1 MNSNNACTSKIGLVL
16 GNVVGWW
23 GLLYVVFMAV
33 TKKFTLEESWTGPF
47 IWLSIDILL
56 ATVVSSVVAVIV
68 VVIAVRHLPAA
79 RPFLRKFVAFLLL
92 MTLLGGGF
100 YFCATL
106 SHERSLWSSLS
117 TSTNTESLANP
128 SPRLSPPIEVLGIP
142 YSMISNG
149 RWNLIASSN
158 ILPALIFPFAS
169 MTALPCFLLMLITP
183 SFLALPVFWL
193 CVVLSALYVV
203 LPERAWGWMKSSVV
217 RGWKRARHQA

>member
-1 MNSNNACTSKIGLVL
+1 MDNEGTCTSKIGLIL

-56 ATVVSSVVAVIV
+56 ATVVSSVVAAIV

-100 YFCATL
+100 YSCATL
-106 SHERSLWSSLS
+106 SHEGSLWSSLS
-117 TSTNTESLANP
+117 TSTNTGSQANS
-128 SPRLSPPIEVLGIP
+128 SPRLSPLVEVLGIP
-142 YSMISNG
+142 YSMTSNG
-149 RWNLIASSN
+149 RWNLIASSS

-183 SFLALPVFWL
+183 SFLALPVFWQ

-203 LPERAWGWMKSSVV
+203 LPQRAWGWMRDKAKLL
-217 RGWKRARHQA
+217 WKRVGR

>member
-1 MNSNNACTSKIGLVL
+1 MDNKDVRTTRIGLIL

-23 GLLYVVFMAV
+23 GLLYTVFRVVAKRFI
-33 TKKFTLEESWTGPF
+33 LEESWTGPF

-56 ATVVSSVVAVIV
+56 VTIASSVLAAIV
-68 VVIAVRHLPAA
+68 VIIAMRHLPVA

-117 TSTNTESLANP
+117 TSLNTGSQADP
-128 SPRLSPPIEVLGIP
+128 SSRISPLIEVLGLP

-149 RWNLIASSN
+149 RWNLIDSSGF
-158 ILPALIFPFAS
+158 LLALIFPFAS

-183 SFLALPVFWL
+183 PLLALPVFWL
-193 CVVLSALYVV
+193 CVILSLLYVV
-203 LPERAWGWMKSSVV
+203 LPQRAWGWIKD
-217 RGWKRARHQA
+217 RAKLL